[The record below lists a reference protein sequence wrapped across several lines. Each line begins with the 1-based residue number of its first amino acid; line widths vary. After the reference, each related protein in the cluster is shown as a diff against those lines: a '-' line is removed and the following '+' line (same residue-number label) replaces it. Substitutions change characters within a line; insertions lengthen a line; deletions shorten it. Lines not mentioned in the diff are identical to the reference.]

1 MTMRRTRR
9 RTGAAKSSQ
18 FCAPIH
24 FDGAASRRR
33 INVRGRV
40 MNFAKPFAPSAVE
53 RSNPEVGDNIRE
65 LERSAAVSRRG
76 ENREGEMSSTG
87 LGSLLRR
94 VSGDSKRELDALI
107 GELQMLREKLE
118 GESRRLQ
125 NDISEYASLS

>member
-1 MTMRRTRR
+1 
-9 RTGAAKSSQ
+9 
-18 FCAPIH
+18 
-24 FDGAASRRR
+24 
-33 INVRGRV
+33 

-76 ENREGEMSSTG
+76 ENKEGEMSSTG

-125 NDISEYASLS
+125 NDISEYASLSEQVMQLTKIISDSVRKLPDAPEPTM